1 MTSRIKLL
9 IEYEGTDYVGWQKQ
23 KNGRSVQEEIEI
35 CLSQL
40 FGVRITILVAGRT
53 DSGVH
58 ALGQVAHFDLEKETI
73 KVDRLG
79 FALNSFLKKR
89 KNKITILE
97 CKKVKKTFHSRF
109 SAKKKTYLYK
119 ILNRKTKSYLQTNRS
134 WFVPIEIDLNAMKRS
149 SIYFLGKHDFN
160 AFRSID
166 CQAAKSERS
175 IESVKIKKN
184 KELIEI
190 RITGR
195 SFLHNQVRIMIGTL
209 LNVGKGY
216 WEIDK
221 VKEIILSKERKNAGP
236 TAPPHGLYLEKIF
249 Y

>member
-40 FGVRITILVAGRT
+40 YGVQIPILVAGRT

-58 ALGQVAHFDLEKETI
+58 ALGQVAHFDLDKEII
-73 KVDRLG
+73 KIERLS

-97 CKKVKKTFHSRF
+97 CKKVKKSFHSRF

-119 ILNRKTKSYLQTNRS
+119 ILNRRTKSYFHTNRS
-134 WFVPIEIDLNAMKRS
+134 WFLPIEIDLNAMQRS
-149 SIYFLGKHDFN
+149 SIHFLGKHDFN

-166 CQAAKSERS
+166 CQAKKSERS
-175 IESVKIKKN
+175 IESIKIKKN

-190 RITGR
+190 RITGK

-209 LNVGKGY
+209 LNIGKGS
-216 WEIDK
+216 WDVDK
-221 VKEIILSKERKNAGP
+221 IKEIILSKERKYAGQ

>member
-1 MTSRIKLL
+1 M
-9 IEYEGTDYVGWQKQ
+9 
-23 KNGRSVQEEIEI
+23 
-35 CLSQL
+35 
-40 FGVRITILVAGRT
+40 
-53 DSGVH
+53 
-58 ALGQVAHFDLEKETI
+58 
-73 KVDRLG
+73 
-79 FALNSFLKKR
+79 
-89 KNKITILE
+89 
-97 CKKVKKTFHSRF
+97 
-109 SAKKKTYLYK
+109 
-119 ILNRKTKSYLQTNRS
+119 
-134 WFVPIEIDLNAMKRS
+134 PIEIDLNAMKRS

-184 KELIEI
+184 KELVEI

-221 VKEIILSKERKNAGP
+221 VKEIILSKKKEMLVL
-236 TAPPHGLYLEKIF
+236 APPHGLYLEKIF
-249 Y
+249 LLIIIYKIFPFNILLYISLSNTMSFIATFSFT